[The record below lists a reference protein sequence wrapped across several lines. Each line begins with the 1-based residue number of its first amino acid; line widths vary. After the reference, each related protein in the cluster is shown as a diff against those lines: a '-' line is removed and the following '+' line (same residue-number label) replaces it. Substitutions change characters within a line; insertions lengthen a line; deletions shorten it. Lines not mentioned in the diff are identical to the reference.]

1 MYGDTEIIR
10 RRVAA
15 LRDQG
20 ADIST
25 LADQLVARIE
35 RLGWSGRAADA
46 MRERVGERATH
57 LRAAAARHTS
67 AADAL
72 AAHAEAV
79 DETAEQITSTEHR
92 VTRLVDDAKAR
103 IAQISARNEFG
114 DGLRVDPDPL
124 DETLAAFTPPPHGH
138 RDWLD
143 VELPGLDR

>member
-1 MYGDTEIIR
+1 MNQE
-10 RRVAA
+10 
-15 LRDQG
+15 
-20 ADIST
+20 
-25 LADQLVARIE
+25 
-35 RLGWSGRAADA
+35 ADA
-46 MRERVGERATH
+46 GDDGALERVDGRVEGLERGD
-57 LRAAAARHTS
+57 LG
-67 AADAL
+67 DL
-72 AAHAEAV
+72 HAEAV

-114 DGLRVDPDPL
+114 DGLHVDPDPL